1 MFHYPEDSLSVAAD
15 YGIARYCGMPI
26 RPVTNIASNIAPSKV
41 AFSGSYNDLTDKP
54 TIPVIWRG
62 TQAQYDLL
70 TPDDNTIYIITS
82 AS

>member
-1 MFHYPEDSLSVAAD
+1 VSV
-15 YGIARYCGMPI
+15 
-26 RPVTNIASNIAPSKV
+26 T
-41 AFSGSYNDLTDKP
+41 GSYNDLTDKP
-54 TIPVIWRG
+54 TIPQIWRG